1 MTGPKMTARVLVADK
16 LEEGAFRDLVARG
29 FEIIERTDLTSEN
42 LPAALPGVK
51 VLVVRSTI
59 VTKEAIAAADR
70 LALIVRA
77 GSGTNNIDVAAASA
91 RGIYV
96 SNCPGRNSVAVAEL
110 TLGLLLAIDRRLPD
124 NVADLRRGKWDK
136 GSYSKAKGLKGR
148 RLGLVGFGAIA
159 QEVAR
164 RAQAFELEV
173 QAYARTLSDDVAKR
187 FGVDRSTSLDEL
199 FESSDIVSLHVPLSK
214 ETRGMIGAA
223 LLGRLKRG
231 AVFLNTARAE
241 VVDQVALLE
250 VAKAGKIWVGTDV
263 FAAEPEGK
271 SGDFSDELGRLSN
284 VYGSHHIGASTDQAQ
299 HEIAKAAVG
308 HVRAFLERG
317 EVKDSVNILHAP
329 PVQGTL
335 VVRHLDRVGVL
346 AAVLGALRNDDVN
359 VETMENV
366 IFAGGLAAC
375 ARIKVAQRPQAAT
388 IEHLAGLEHV
398 ISVELL

>member
-1 MTGPKMTARVLVADK
+1 MSARVLVADK
-16 LEEGAFRDLVARG
+16 LEEGAFRDLAAQG
-29 FEIIERTDLTSEN
+29 YEIVERSDLTSET
-42 LPAALPGVK
+42 LPAAMPGVK

-110 TLGLLLAIDRRLPD
+110 TLGLLLSIDRRLPD

-136 GSYSKAKGLKGR
+136 GGYSKAKGLKGR

-173 QAYARTLSDDVAKR
+173 SAYAR
-187 FGVDRSTSLDEL
+187 SLDEATAKRAGVHRAQGLAQL
-199 FESSDIVSLHVPLSK
+199 FEASDIVSLHVPLSK
-214 ETRGMIGAA
+214 DTRGMIGAE
-223 LLGRLKRG
+223 LLGKLKKG
-231 AVFLNTARAE
+231 AILLNTARAE
-241 VVDQVALLE
+241 VVDAAALLE
-250 VAKAGKIWVGTDV
+250 VAKSGRIWVGTDV

-271 SGDFSDELGRLSN
+271 AGDFGDELGKLPN
-284 VYGSHHIGASTDQAQ
+284 VYGTHHIGASTDQAQ

-317 EVKDSVNILHAP
+317 EIKDAVNILHAP

-346 AAVLGALRNDDVN
+346 AAVLGALRNDEVN

-366 IFAGGLAAC
+366 IFAGGVAAC
-375 ARIKVAQRPQAAT
+375 ARIKLAKRPKPAT
-388 IEHLAGLEHV
+388 LDHLAGLEHV
-398 ISVELL
+398 ISVELI

>member
-271 SGDFSDELGRLSN
+271 SGDFSDELGRLPN
-284 VYGSHHIGASTDQAQ
+284 VYGSHHIGASTDQAPTRDRQGRGGPREGLPRARGGQGLGQ
-299 HEIAKAAVG
+299 H
-308 HVRAFLERG
+308 
-317 EVKDSVNILHAP
+317 P
-329 PVQGTL
+329 PRPAGP
-335 VVRHLDRVGVL
+335 RHLGGAAPGPGRRVGRG
-346 AAVLGALRNDDVN
+346 LGRPPQRRRQRRDDGERDLRGR
-359 VETMENV
+359 
-366 IFAGGLAAC
+366 FGGLRADQGRPTSPSRDHRTPGRPG
-375 ARIKVAQRPQAAT
+375 ARDQR
-388 IEHLAGLEHV
+388 
-398 ISVELL
+398 

>member
-1 MTGPKMTARVLVADK
+1 MTARVLVADK
-16 LEEGAFRDLVARG
+16 LEEGAFRDLAAQG
-29 FEIIERTDLTSEN
+29 FEIIERTDLTSEK

-110 TLGLLLAIDRRLPD
+110 TMGLLLAIDRRLPD

-164 RAQAFELEV
+164 RAQAFDLEV
-173 QAYARTLSDDVAKR
+173 LAYARTLSDEQAKR
-187 FGVDRSTSLDEL
+187 SGVDRCGDLGEL
-199 FESSDIVSLHVPLSK
+199 FERSDIVSLHVPLSK
-214 ETRGMIGAA
+214 ETRGMIGAE
-223 LLGRLKRG
+223 LLGRLKKG

-241 VVDQVALLE
+241 VVDQAALLE
-250 VAKAGKIWVGTDV
+250 IAKSGKIWVGTDV

-271 SGDFSDELGRLSN
+271 SGDFSDELGRLPN

-317 EVKDSVNILHAP
+317 EVRDSVNILHAP

-346 AAVLGALRNDDVN
+346 AAVLGALRNDEVN

-366 IFAGGLAAC
+366 IFAGGVAAC
-375 ARIKVAQRPQAAT
+375 ARIKVAKRPKPAT

>member
-1 MTGPKMTARVLVADK
+1 MTARVLVADK
-16 LEEGAFRDLVARG
+16 LEEGAFRDLAAQG
-29 FEIIERTDLTSEN
+29 FEIIERTDLTSES

-110 TLGLLLAIDRRLPD
+110 TMGLLLAIDRRLPD

-136 GSYSKAKGLKGR
+136 GGYSKAKGLKGR

-159 QEVAR
+159 QEVAH

-173 QAYARTLSDDVAKR
+173 QAYARTLSEELAKR
-187 FGVDRSTSLDEL
+187 SGVERCESLAEL

-214 ETRGMIGAA
+214 ETRGMIGAE

-271 SGDFSDELGRLSN
+271 SGDFSDELGRLPN

-346 AAVLGALRNDDVN
+346 AAVLGALRNDEVN

-366 IFAGGLAAC
+366 IFAGGVAAC
-375 ARIKVAQRPQAAT
+375 ARIKVAKRPKPAT